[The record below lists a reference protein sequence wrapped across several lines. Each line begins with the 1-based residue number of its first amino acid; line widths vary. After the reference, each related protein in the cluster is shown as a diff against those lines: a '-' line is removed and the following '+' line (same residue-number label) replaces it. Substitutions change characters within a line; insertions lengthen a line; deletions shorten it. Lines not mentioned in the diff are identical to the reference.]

1 MVRKLIKG
9 HGINNEAMEMGRV
22 QSFKALL
29 TVIVLGLSSKK
40 MAVMLSREGHEQ
52 VNSCLN
58 PSLATYYLCD
68 LSKLL
73 SPLGC

>member
-9 HGINNEAMEMGRV
+9 RGINNEAMEMGRI

-40 MAVMLSREGHEQ
+40 IGSHVE
-52 VNSCLN
+52 
-58 PSLATYYLCD
+58 
-68 LSKLL
+68 
-73 SPLGC
+73 

>member
-40 MAVMLSREGHEQ
+40 MAVMLSRRDM
-52 VNSCLN
+52 SR
-58 PSLATYYLCD
+58 
-68 LSKLL
+68 
-73 SPLGC
+73 